1 MRVMDRF
8 NKMEHYV
15 VVLGECKFPERPEI
29 MVRRLKEYG
38 GEVNK
43 VFDNLYILSM
53 THAKLQ
59 TNEIIGRISGE
70 EKYEGMVIRYR
81 DALRAYWCI
90 PSDKMEFMDELFMSQ
105 YFDEKD

>member
-1 MRVMDRF
+1 MDRF

-15 VVLGECKFPERPEI
+15 VVLGECKFPERQEK
-29 MVRRLKEYG
+29 MARRLKEFG

-53 THAKLQ
+53 PHAKLQ
-59 TNEIIGRISGE
+59 TNEIIGHISGE

-81 DALRAYWCI
+81 DALRATWCI
-90 PSDKMEFMDELFMSQ
+90 PSDKTDFMDELFMSQ
-105 YFDEKD
+105 HFDEEE

>member
-1 MRVMDRF
+1 MDRF

-15 VVLGECKFPERPEI
+15 VVLGECKFPERQEK
-29 MVRRLKEYG
+29 MVRRLKEIG

-53 THAKLQ
+53 SHAKLQ

-90 PSDKMEFMDELFMSQ
+90 PSEKKSFMDNLFISQ
-105 YFDEKD
+105 HFDEKDR